1 MKGALL
7 VASMALL
14 GGTADGLSRQLTPPG
29 NLRVRAFTADSLSLA
44 ADEVAGAVGY
54 RFAVDRL
61 DGCPRTECRADFAD
75 APQLAE
81 GWSYGGQAGVV
92 LGKYIGKGYYDSRTS
107 ADKSA
112 LKIEVRGSAGFRVE
126 ILSPSVPACMTE
138 YSFSCR
144 AASAVSSDTV
154 AVYGRSAET
163 GPWQTLATAMNLP
176 GSMTGMTNAV
186 PEEADVHQ
194 LMFVVEATGQNAAN
208 AALDSLRIVYGG
220 VEVRTAV
227 LSGDTVSVYPICE
240 LTGLVANGR
249 YAFRAQAAADDAPDS
264 PCRDSAWTDEQVVD
278 LSWSSIRVAA
288 PEGVEPEVRG
298 GKIAVRWSTV
308 ALADHYLV
316 DVIPLG
322 DPEHPVVRAAKT
334 NATTVEVEVPS
345 VGEYVVTVTAV
356 SPGGISTASSAAC
369 VCEVGLGPVASVA
382 LKATAPRAVEAS
394 WTKVP
399 FAEGYLVKLFSVGGA
414 AEMQEEVESVRTTET
429 KLAFRDLDPS
439 GRYAVTVMPLPGE
452 NEGLGAVSPPVDLS
466 AMHFRRTG
474 AVPVS
479 RVRGGAYVEPFDS
492 LSSVA
497 GKVETASL
505 PLDYWQ
511 LEKGNVEAG
520 EVLYS
525 SKTNFTNG
533 GIYVLCD
540 ERLTPSS
547 FMLGTLA
554 TGTYGCTV
562 GIAFTNDTDGAVGV
576 GKLSFDA
583 VQRVFRKVPKS
594 YELEWLL
601 TSGAADME
609 TPGDWRR
616 LETPVTAPYVAG
628 DPEADGEY
636 RRTVVVGEGLPRRM
650 EAGNVLILRWRHGK
664 VASGPAMA
672 IDNVRLELDKA
683 GRGFCVMV
691 K

>member
-1 MKGALL
+1 MKGSLL
-7 VASMALL
+7 VAYVTLL
-14 GGTADGLSRQLTPPG
+14 GGVADGLFGQLPPPE
-29 NLRVRAFTADSLSLA
+29 NLRADFTADSLTLV
-44 ADEVAGAVGY
+44 ADEVAGATGY

-61 DGCPRTECRADFAD
+61 DGCPLTERRADFAD
-75 APQLAE
+75 APELAE
-81 GWSYGGQAGVV
+81 GWSYGGQTGVV
-92 LGKYIGKGYYDSRTS
+92 LGKYIGTGYYDSRTS

-112 LKIEVRGSAGFRVE
+112 LKIEVRGSAGSRVE
-126 ILSPSVPACMTE
+126 ILSPSVPARVSE

-144 AASAVSSDTV
+144 AASAASSDTV
-154 AVYGRSAET
+154 AVYGRSGET
-163 GPWQTLATAMNLP
+163 EPWQALTAAVHLP

-186 PEEADVHQ
+186 PKDADVRQ
-194 LMFVVEATGQNAAN
+194 LLFVVEATGQNAAN

-220 VEVRTAV
+220 EVVRTAV
-227 LSGDTVSVYPICE
+227 LSGDAVSVRPICE
-240 LTGLVANGR
+240 LAGLVANGR
-249 YAFRAQAAADDAPDS
+249 YAFRAQAVADDASDS

-278 LSWSSIRVAA
+278 LSWSSIRVLP
-288 PEGVEPEVRG
+288 PERVESDVRG
-298 GKIAVRWSTV
+298 GKIVVRWSV
-308 ALADHYLV
+308 AAQADHYLV

-334 NATTVEVEVPS
+334 NVTSIEVEVPS

-356 SPGGISTASSAAC
+356 SPGGISMASSAAC
-369 VCEVGLGPVASVA
+369 VCEVGIGPVVSVA

-394 WTKVP
+394 WTKVS
-399 FAEGYLVKLFSVGGA
+399 FAEGYLVRLFSVGDAVG
-414 AEMQEEVESVRTTET
+414 MQKEVESVRTTET
-429 KLAFRDLDPS
+429 KLAFRDLDPN
-439 GRYAVTVMPLPGE
+439 GRYAVTVVPLPGE
-452 NEGLGAVSPPVDLS
+452 DDGLGAVSPTVDLS
-466 AMHFRRTG
+466 AAHFRRTG

-479 RVRGGAYVEPFDS
+479 RVRGGAYVETFDS
-492 LSSVA
+492 LSSVV

-533 GIYVLCD
+533 GIYVFCD
-540 ERLTPSS
+540 ERRTPSS

-562 GIAFTNDTDGAVGV
+562 GIAFTNDTDGTVGV
-576 GKLSFDA
+576 GTLSFDA
-583 VQRVFRKVPKS
+583 VQRTFRKVPRS

-601 TSGAADME
+601 TSGATGIE
-609 TPGDWRR
+609 TAGDWRR
-616 LETPVTAPYVAG
+616 LEMPVTAPYVAG
-628 DPEADGEY
+628 DPEADGDY
-636 RRTVVVGEGLPRRM
+636 RRTVVIGEGLPKRM
-650 EAGNVLILRWRHGK
+650 QSGNVLILRWRHEK

-672 IDNVRLELDKA
+672 IDSVRLGIDKA